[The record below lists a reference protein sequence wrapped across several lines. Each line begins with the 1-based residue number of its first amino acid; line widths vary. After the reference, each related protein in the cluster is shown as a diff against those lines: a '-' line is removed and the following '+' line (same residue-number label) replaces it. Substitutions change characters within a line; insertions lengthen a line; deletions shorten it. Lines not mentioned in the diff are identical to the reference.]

1 MFNISRTEESKATT
15 WYYGTDRPLLWAVL
29 LMIFI
34 GMMFAVSAGSV
45 AAERIGHPWHYFVL
59 KALPFYIIGIIT
71 LLGASMLNKKLIL
84 GISILNVTVGF
95 GLLLKTLVMPYI
107 IKGSARWVHLF
118 GFNVMP
124 SDIMK
129 PGFIILT
136 AWFLA
141 RMQEKYGPN
150 IFKNPRAWRLND
162 ISWWYYIAIFAPMFV
177 IILRQPDIGTSIL
190 YLAVVA
196 GMMFMAGLPLFVI
209 PIAIGGL
216 GILGVGL
223 FYTMPHF
230 HNRIISWATGA
241 GDTYQITQSI
251 QSIQHGGLLGSG
263 DDAFVKQSLPDAH
276 TDFIF
281 AAIAE
286 DVGALMACLLLGL
299 MLYVLYR
306 LIRDAMD
313 ARCPFVFYA
322 TGGAAALFGTQICIN
337 MMSTLNLFAVKG
349 MTLPFISYG
358 GSSFVGFCLLFGMI
372 MALIREDKWK

>member
-1 MFNISRTEESKATT
+1 MFGISRTEESRATT
-15 WYYGTDRPLLWAVL
+15 WYYETDRMLLWAVL

-59 KALPFYIIGIIT
+59 KALPFYLIGIIT
-71 LLGASMLNKKLIL
+71 LFAASMLNKKLIL
-84 GISILNVTVGF
+84 GISIANVVVGL
-95 GLLLKTLVMPYI
+95 GLLAKTVVAPYV
-107 IKGSARWVHLF
+107 IKGSSRWVHMF

-141 RMQEKYGPN
+141 KMQEKYAPD
-150 IFKNPRAWRLND
+150 IFRNPRAWRLND
-162 ISWWYYIAIFAPMFV
+162 IGWWWYIAIFAPMFV

-196 GMMFMAGLPLFVI
+196 GMLFMAGLPLFVI
-209 PIAIGGL
+209 PIALGGL
-216 GILGVGL
+216 GLLGVGL

-230 HNRIISWATGA
+230 HSRIISWATGA

-299 MLYVLYR
+299 ILYVLYR

-313 ARCPFVFYA
+313 ARCAFVFYA
-322 TGGAAALFGTQICIN
+322 TGGAAALFGTQVCIN

-358 GSSFVGFCLLFGMI
+358 GSSFVGFCLLFGMV